1 MASVRNI
8 SISRLRLG
16 GQRSGSRSA
25 FTLIEAA
32 IVTVIV
38 GVGIMAMLE
47 LLAAGSMANGA
58 SAELTTAMGLAS
70 NIHEMSL
77 GVEYKNVMTLNGLN
91 KMPPVDAKSNQI
103 NDPSLAQWRQQVAV
117 NYLNPHLI
125 TTTVPNTQVE
135 PTARITVTIS
145 RNGSVVYTTSWVA
158 AASEWPPPP

>member
-1 MASVRNI
+1 MAPVRHNLI
-8 SISRLRLG
+8 YRLRLSR
-16 GQRSGSRSA
+16 QRPGSRQA

-77 GVEYKNVMTLNGLN
+77 GVEYANVMTLNNLSYQ
-91 KMPPVDAKSNQI
+91 PPVDAKKITITDS
-103 NDPSLAQWRQQVAV
+103 SLAQWRQQVTV
-117 NYLNPHLI
+117 NYLDRHLI
-125 TTTVPNTQVE
+125 TSTVPNTQIE
-135 PTARITVTIS
+135 PAARITVTVS
-145 RNGSVVYTTSWVA
+145 RNGAPVYTTSWLA
-158 AASEWPPPP
+158 AASEWTLP

>member
-1 MASVRNI
+1 MGLLQDKSSDPR
-8 SISRLRLG
+8 SRKRLIRRG
-16 GQRSGSRSA
+16 

-70 NIHEMSL
+70 NMHEMSL
-77 GVEYKNVMTLNGLN
+77 GVEYKDVMTLNGLSN
-91 KMPPVDAKSNQI
+91 QPPKDAKKQPI
-103 NDPSLAQWRQQVAV
+103 TDPSLANWRQQMAV
-117 NYLNPHLI
+117 SYVDHNLI
-125 TTTVPNTQVE
+125 TNTVPNTQQE

-145 RNGSVVYTTSWVA
+145 RNGGVVYTTSWLA
-158 AASEWPPPP
+158 AASEWPPP